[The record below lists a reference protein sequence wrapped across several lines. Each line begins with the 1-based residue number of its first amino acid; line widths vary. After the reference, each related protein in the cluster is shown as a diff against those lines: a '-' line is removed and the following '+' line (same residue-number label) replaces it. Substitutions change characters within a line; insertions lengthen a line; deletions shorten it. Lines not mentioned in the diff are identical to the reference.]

1 MVKQLYT
8 IFMTQ
13 SIFVHRSQ
21 STNVF
26 CRFIAILF
34 AVIAASSA
42 DAQNKDYTNYVK
54 LDSIV
59 YPIYPFGPIDYKYEY
74 SYDEDGNQ
82 KGFVRCLRNEDN
94 LRENHEFSISGNGD
108 ITDYSFQSVN
118 KFGVGHSSQHGSFEH
133 STEGNLLEAYE
144 RVFSY
149 NYANNTTRT
158 FDSNGRPLGIL
169 WEIERY
175 EQDYHKNA
183 HYFEYHSNGKLQAYT
198 ITHQNYFYD
207 TDGVPYEFQIGE
219 NKYTFDT
226 DGHLASESASGIRPV
241 REYNV
246 TILDEYETTFYYD
259 AESKLIRSVN
269 RYRETVDRE
278 DEDFINSLGG
288 IGWYNER
295 FNVWKE
301 SDPIEYDTKDT
312 RDANGRL
319 VLRETYISGT
329 SSLLFAEEFSY
340 DVNGIVI
347 SRNYLYNYSLYS
359 HYSIKENYFYD
370 DNGRLSSESVYLD
383 DRNTNCEG
391 IVYQLDYW
399 YDEAGQRHIKEDRKS
414 KTMPEP
420 SSVKEFDNRG
430 NLIVEIA
437 TTSGHMNR
445 YEYTYDTNNNMT
457 SVTRYLDGEFA
468 EMIEYDT
475 TIPSFKTGGT
485 ADIHVFCGN
494 PEALDELRQAK
505 YSDSHLFYLFD
516 QPFKV
521 KSYKYFDQGEVREV
535 QLYYSKFI
543 DEETAIENIPEEE
556 TSHAEY
562 YDLQGRKYT
571 TPTTGMNIIKKNE
584 KAIKVFVK

>member
-34 AVIAASSA
+34 AVIAVSSA

-59 YPIYPFGPIDYKYEY
+59 YPIYPFGPIGYKYEY

-108 ITDYSFQSVN
+108 ITDYSLSSVDKNNEHKPFQ
-118 KFGVGHSSQHGSFEH
+118 KGSFNH
-133 STEGNLLEAYE
+133 SADGKLLEAYE
-144 RVFSY
+144 INPSFYYDVS
-149 NYANNTTRT
+149 TTRT
-158 FDSNGRPLGIL
+158 FDDYGRPLGIL
-169 WEIERY
+169 CERERY
-175 EQDYHKNA
+175 EVYYQKDA

-207 TDGVPYEFQIGE
+207 TDWVPYEFGIGE

-226 DGHLASESASGIRPV
+226 DGHLASKSASGIRTV

-246 TILDEYETTFYYD
+246 TILDESETTFYYD
-259 AESKLIRSVN
+259 AESKLIRSVE

-288 IGWYNER
+288 IGWYNEE

-399 YDEAGQRHIKEDRKS
+399 YDEAGQRHIKEERKS

-475 TIPSFKTGGT
+475 TIPSFKTGGI
-485 ADIHVFCGN
+485 ASIYAFYEY
-494 PEALDELRQAK
+494 PEVVDELRQAR

-535 QLYYSKFI
+535 KLYYSKFI
-543 DEETAIENIPEEE
+543 DEESVIENTMVDEE
-556 TSHAEY
+556 TRTEFF
-562 YDLQGRKYT
+562 DMQGRKYT